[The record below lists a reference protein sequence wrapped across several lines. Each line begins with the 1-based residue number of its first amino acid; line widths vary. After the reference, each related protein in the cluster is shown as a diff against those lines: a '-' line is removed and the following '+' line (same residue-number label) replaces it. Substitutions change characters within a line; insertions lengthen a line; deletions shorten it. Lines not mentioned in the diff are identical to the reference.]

1 MYELLMNYFFINSS
15 LVESGVEG
23 DQNSRNSSRRN
34 YLSIGQ
40 TLFEQYTTEKKCL
53 DSVLVETIVEDN
65 EKSQTTKAKQNLP
78 NASHSR

>member
-1 MYELLMNYFFINSS
+1 MMYELLMTYFFINSS

-23 DQNSRNSSRRN
+23 DLNSRNSSRRN

-40 TLFEQYTTEKKCL
+40 TLSEQYDTEKRC
-53 DSVLVETIVEDN
+53 SVLVETIVEDN